1 MINTAPILPLT
12 CLLAL
17 CATDAHGATVPANIR
32 VLSCTTGGS
41 VYAVVAPGAG
51 VSMNV
56 SASASGS
63 PSLCGLPAAFPQT
76 YFVKTS
82 LDGGKSWQWIYRLS
96 DFGFPTAGGPSTPP
110 VNPPVTVS
118 VPPQVWTCTTDNVTV
133 TCKSPVIPGATP

>member
-1 MINTAPILPLT
+1 MRNTASILLVA

-17 CATDAHGATVPANIR
+17 AAMASPAATPPNIR

-41 VYAVVAPGAG
+41 VYGVVAPGAG

-82 LDGGKSWQWIYRLS
+82 LDGGKSWQWTYHLS
-96 DFGFPTAGGPSTPP
+96 DFGFPTAGTPP
-110 VNPPVTVS
+110 VTPPVIPPVTPACPDTF
-118 VPPQVWTCTTDNVTV
+118 VPMNWKCSTANGVATCTAAL
-133 TCKSPVIPGATP
+133 P